1 MLQALAPALLT
12 RVPEMKWVAV
22 LGVVVVALLTW
33 GFWWVEPAVKQP
45 VEYPHKTHVEKLKLP
60 CTSCHQ
66 RAEKDA
72 VAGRPPTA
80 LCLACHAGGETKSD
94 EVKKIRAFGE
104 KGQEI
109 PWKRVWRLP
118 PHVFFPHRT
127 HVVVAKVKC
136 QTCHGPM
143 ETLDRPPARALK
155 TLTMNDC
162 IGCHEQWEVPTEKG
176 TGVAKVAARRV
187 STDCNACH
195 R

>member
-1 MLQALAPALLT
+1 
-12 RVPEMKWVAV
+12 
-22 LGVVVVALLTW
+22 
-33 GFWWVEPAVKQP
+33 
-45 VEYPHKTHVEKLKLP
+45 
-60 CTSCHQ
+60 
-66 RAEKDA
+66 
-72 VAGRPPTA
+72 
-80 LCLACHAGGETKSD
+80 
-94 EVKKIRAFGE
+94 VKKIRAFGE

-127 HVVVAKVKC
+127 HVVVAKLKC

-162 IGCHEQWEVPTEKG
+162 IGCHEQWERPPEKG
-176 TGVAKVAARRV
+176 TGVVKVAARRV
-187 STDCNACH
+187 STDCNTCH

>member
-1 MLQALAPALLT
+1 
-12 RVPEMKWVAV
+12 MKWAG
-22 LGVVVVALLTW
+22 LIGLALVALLTW

-45 VEYPHKTHVEKLKLP
+45 IEYPHKTHVQQLRLQ

-80 LCLACHAGGETKSD
+80 LCMACHMGGETKSA
-94 EVKKIRAFGE
+94 EVKKIRGFGE

-118 PHVFFPHRT
+118 SHVFFSHRT
-127 HVVVAKVKC
+127 HVAVAKVTC

-143 ETLDRPPARALK
+143 ETLERPPERALK
-155 TLTMNDC
+155 TVTMSDC
-162 IGCHEQWEVPTEKG
+162 IGCHEKWEDPNQKG
-176 TGVAKVAARRV
+176 PGVVKVAARRV
-187 STDCNACH
+187 STDCNTCH

>member
-1 MLQALAPALLT
+1 MKKWLGLVGLTAAALVTL
-12 RVPEMKWVAV
+12 
-22 LGVVVVALLTW
+22 
-33 GFWWVEPAVKQP
+33 GFWWEDPAVVQP
-45 VEYPHKTHVEKLKLP
+45 IEYPHKTHVQQLKLA

-72 VAGRPPTA
+72 VAGRPPTV
-80 LCLACHAGGETKSD
+80 LCLACHAGGEAKSE
-94 EVKKIRAFGE
+94 EVKKLQAYGE

-118 PHVFFPHRT
+118 PHVFFSHRT

-143 ETLDRPPARALK
+143 ETLTRPPARALK
-155 TLTMNDC
+155 TLAMNDC
-162 IGCHEQWEVPTEKG
+162 IGCHQQWEWPNEKG
-176 TGVAKVAARRV
+176 AGVVKAVARRV
-187 STDCNACH
+187 STDCATCH